1 MCLYP
6 VRLSVK
12 RKNSEI
18 AELMDVACGKCVE
31 CLQAKSTEWSFRI
44 MDEVS
49 LHNDNCFITLT
60 YNDEHL
66 PVDSKLGKPT
76 LFKKDLQN
84 FMKRLRKALRPL
96 KVRYFACGEYG
107 SKGSRPHYHLIL
119 FGYKPSDLVFLKTTA
134 KGEAIYTSKIIQK
147 AWSLITGYDDNGDP
161 VYTPIGYISVGD
173 VTLDSA
179 KYCAKYLQKLNNV
192 PTWVEKPFI
201 TMSNRPGI
209 GFNAFNPSCLSGDRI
224 YHNGKGIKVPRY
236 YLKIA
241 EREGMDVSSI
251 IVNRCLIAKLNPVTL
266 EDLENRR
273 KRSQKILLRKFVKTI
288 DY

>member
-49 LHNDNCFITLT
+49 LYPDNCFITLT
-60 YNDEHL
+60 YNVEHL
-66 PVDSKLGKPT
+66 PVDSTFGKPT
-76 LFKKDLQN
+76 LCKKDLQD
-84 FMKRLRKALRPL
+84 FMKRLRKSLDPL

-119 FGYKPSDLVFLKTTA
+119 FGYKPSDLVYLKTTA
-134 KGEAIYTSKIIQK
+134 KGEVIYRSSWLEKLWTFGFS
-147 AWSLITGYDDNGDP
+147 
-161 VYTPIGYISVGD
+161 SVGE
-173 VTLDSA
+173 VTVDSS
-179 KYCAKYLQKLNNV
+179 KYCAKYLQKLNSY
-192 PTWVEKPFI
+192 PSWVQKPFI

-209 GFNAFNPSCLSGDRI
+209 GYNAFNPSCLSSDRI

-241 EREGMDVSSI
+241 ERNGMDVSSLI
-251 IVNRCLIAKLNPVTL
+251 DNRCVIAKLNPVTL

-273 KRSQKILLRKFVKTI
+273 KRSYKILSKKFVKAI
-288 DY
+288 D